1 MDNHAYP
8 PFRFIITVTASH
20 LDHLQ
25 HVNNVVYVQWLQ
37 DAACNHWMQ
46 KVPETLHRE
55 VLWVVRRHE
64 IDYLAGAFLGD
75 ELAITTWPG
84 KHTGVTWQRHYTIVR
99 LRNKQTI
106 IKATSIW
113 ALVHRANFRPRRID
127 EAILQVLR

>member
-1 MDNHAYP
+1 MENNTYP
-8 PFRFIITVTASH
+8 PFRFTITVTEAH
-20 LDHLQ
+20 LDHLK

-37 DAACNHWMQ
+37 DAAYNHWMQ
-46 KVPETLHRE
+46 KVPEALHRE

-64 IDYLAGAFLGD
+64 IDYLSGAFLGD
-75 ELAITTWPG
+75 ELEITTWPG
-84 KHTGVTWQRHYTIVR
+84 EHTGVTWQRHYTIVR
-99 LRNKQTI
+99 LRDNQTI